1 MSFGKQKKEK
11 DISIDFEKTKRE
23 DRLSTKDQ
31 QVFTGT
37 DLPTT
42 KPHTTNKE
50 DIEEDQEDQEDDDD
64 DDDDDEED
72 EAEAEAKR
80 LPITHEIRLRDHSR
94 TVSAL
99 TLDPSGS
106 RLITGSYDY
115 EVKFWDFSGM
125 DKSFRP
131 FRTIE
136 PCAGHQVHEVL
147 YSITGDS
154 FLAIT
159 GSARA
164 KLYDRD
170 GLELCEYMKGDPYI
184 RDLRHTDGHVGALTG
199 GAWHPTDRSAF
210 VTSSQDG
217 TIRLW
222 DVDTKRRQSAVIPY
236 KSRERG
242 GRSSAT
248 AVAYSSDGKTVVGA
262 FQDGTLNLWDIGSS
276 YLRPTLSVSD
286 AHQKHSETSSIVF
299 SRNGHTMVTRGGD
312 DSVKLWDIRNI
323 KKPVRAAYNLEVIN
337 PQANIIFSPDEQLI
351 LTGTSVPKGEGY
363 GQLVMLDSE
372 TLEIKNTT
380 NVNQS
385 SVVKVLWHPRI
396 NQIVTGSADGTVTVF
411 YSPTRSTKGAKLC
424 VVKETKKRAI
434 DDYEVDRPIITP
446 HALPMFRDDEPRSSK
461 RKREKL
467 RKDPKVSHRPEMP
480 VNGPGKG
487 GRVGL
492 NEQQAVIAG
501 FSKDTTRDEDPRE
514 ALLRYADAAEKDPMW
529 VNNVYKSTQPK
540 PVFAL
545 EEDSE

>member
-1 MSFGKQKKEK
+1 
-11 DISIDFEKTKRE
+11 DNE
-23 DRLSTKDQ
+23 DD
-31 QVFTGT
+31 
-37 DLPTT
+37 
-42 KPHTTNKE
+42 
-50 DIEEDQEDQEDDDD
+50 EDDDD
-64 DDDDDEED
+64 DDDNEEV
-72 EAEAEAKR
+72 EASSDV
-80 LPITHEIRLRDHSR
+80 LPITHEIRLRDHQR

-106 RLITGSYDY
+106 RLITGGYDY

-131 FRTIE
+131 FRTLE
-136 PCAGHQVHEVL
+136 PCPGHQVHDVL
-147 YSITGDS
+147 YSLTGDS

-164 KLYDRD
+164 KLYDRN

-199 GAWHPTDRSAF
+199 GAWHPTDRKTF
-210 VTSSQDG
+210 ITSSQDG

-222 DVDTKRRQSAVIPY
+222 DVDNKRRQKAVIPY

-248 AVAYSSDGKTVVGA
+248 AVSYSHDGKTIAGA
-262 FQDGTLNLWDIGSS
+262 FQDGTLNLWDTSS
-276 YLRPTLSVSD
+276 SFLRPVMAVPD
-286 AHQKHSETSSIVF
+286 AHQKQSETSSVVF
-299 SRNGHTMVTRGGD
+299 SRDGHTLVTRGGD
-312 DSVKLWDIRNI
+312 DSVKLWDTRNI
-323 KKPVRAAYNLEVIN
+323 KKPVRTAYNLEVVN
-337 PQANIIFSPDEQLI
+337 PQANVIFSPDERLI

-363 GQLVMLDSE
+363 GKLVMMDRE
-372 TLEIKNTT
+372 TLEIRRTMS
-380 NVNQS
+380 VNQS

-396 NQIVTGSADGTVTVF
+396 NQVSIVTGSADGTVSVF
-411 YSPTRSTKGAKLC
+411 YSPTHSVRGAKLC
-424 VVKETKKRAI
+424 VVKEAKKRAV
-434 DDYEVDRPIITP
+434 DDYEIDRPIITP

-467 RKDPKVSHRPEMP
+467 RRDPKVSHRPEMP

-529 VNNVYKSTQPK
+529 VSNVYKSTQPK
-540 PVFAL
+540 PVFA
-545 EEDSE
+545 EEQEQESE

>member
-1 MSFGKQKKEK
+1 MSGFVPNSGNGDWDALRDFLPTSFGKQKKEK
-11 DISIDFEKTKRE
+11 DMSLEFEKTKRE
-23 DRLSTKDQ
+23 RARIETSQGSTKA
-31 QVFTGT
+31 
-37 DLPTT
+37 TT
-42 KPHTTNKE
+42 KDKE
-50 DIEEDQEDQEDDDD
+50 TSDADDDD
-64 DDDDDEED
+64 DDDDDSD
-72 EAEAEAKR
+72 DNVEASSDV
-80 LPITHEIRLRDHSR
+80 LPITHEIRLRDHQR

-106 RLITGSYDY
+106 RLITGGYDY

-131 FRTIE
+131 FRTLE
-136 PCAGHQVHEVL
+136 PCPGHQVHDVL
-147 YSITGDS
+147 YSLTGDS

-164 KLYDRD
+164 KLYDRN

-199 GAWHPTDRSAF
+199 GAWHPSDRKTF
-210 VTSSQDG
+210 ITSSQDG

-222 DVDTKRRQSAVIPY
+222 DIDNKRRQKAVIPY

-248 AVAYSSDGKTVVGA
+248 AVAYSHDGKLIAGA
-262 FQDGTLNLWDIGSS
+262 FQDGTLNLWDTSS
-276 YLRPTLSVSD
+276 SFLRPTMAVPD
-286 AHQKHSETSSIVF
+286 AHQKQSETSSVIF
-299 SRNGHTMVTRGGD
+299 SRDGHTLVTRGGD
-312 DSVKLWDIRNI
+312 DSVKLWDTRNI
-323 KKPVRAAYNLEVIN
+323 KKPVRAAYNLEVVN
-337 PQANIIFSPDEQLI
+337 PQANVIFSPDERLI
-351 LTGTSVPKGEGY
+351 LTGRS
-363 GQLVMLDSE
+363 
-372 TLEIKNTT
+372 TT
-380 NVNQS
+380 GVNQS

-396 NQIVTGSADGTVTVF
+396 NQIVTGSADGTVSVF
-411 YSPTRSTKGAKLC
+411 YSPTHSVRGAKLC
-424 VVKETKKRAI
+424 VVKEAKKRAV
-434 DDYEVDRPIITP
+434 DDYEIDRPIITP

-467 RKDPKVSHRPEMP
+467 RRDPKVSHRPEMP

-529 VNNVYKSTQPK
+529 VSNVYKSTQPK
-540 PVFAL
+540 PVFA
-545 EEDSE
+545 EEEEESE